1 MLKFLNTLLREAE
14 DAAIDAAKQVEESEA
29 LSRPLI
35 DDLKA
40 IRRRN
45 HITESLI
52 VAIREAK

>member
-1 MLKFLNTLLREAE
+1 VLKFLNTLLREAE

>member
-1 MLKFLNTLLREAE
+1 MSTLIREAE
-14 DAAIDAAKQVEESEA
+14 DAATDAQKQVAESEA

-45 HITESLI
+45 HIAEGLML
-52 VAIREAK
+52 AIREAR